1 MSNSDLMELAK
12 WLATYGISVIKIDY
26 ANETI
31 LIKMPPAKA

>member
-26 ANETI
+26 VNETL
-31 LIKMPPAKA
+31 LIKLPPTKA